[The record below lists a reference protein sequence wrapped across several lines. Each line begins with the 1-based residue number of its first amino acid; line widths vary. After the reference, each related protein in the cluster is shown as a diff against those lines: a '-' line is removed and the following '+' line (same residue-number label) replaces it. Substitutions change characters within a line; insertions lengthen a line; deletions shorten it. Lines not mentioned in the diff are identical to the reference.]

1 MARNASI
8 ISYLF
13 FAYDSLIFCKND
25 EADAKAVS
33 DIFNM
38 YQQALGQKIN
48 LEKSEIM
55 LICKVETRLKKVF
68 QDWLPIKETSRTVKY
83 LGLPTHV
90 GRSKRAIFRFI
101 AAGVWKKL
109 KGWKEQ
115 CLSFARRGVPIRA
128 VAQDIPTYVMICLL
142 LPETL

>member
-25 EADAKAVS
+25 EVDAKAVS
-33 DIFNM
+33 HIFNM

-83 LGLPTHV
+83 SGLPTHML
-90 GRSKRAIFRFI
+90 GD
-101 AAGVWKKL
+101 L
-109 KGWKEQ
+109 KG
-115 CLSFARRGVPIRA
+115 LFS
-128 VAQDIPTYVMICLL
+128 DS
-142 LPETL
+142 

>member
-68 QDWLPIKETSRTVKY
+68 QDWLPIKETS
-83 LGLPTHV
+83 
-90 GRSKRAIFRFI
+90 
-101 AAGVWKKL
+101 
-109 KGWKEQ
+109 E
-115 CLSFARRGVPIRA
+115 LSSIR
-128 VAQDIPTYVMICLL
+128 VCLL
-142 LPETL
+142 MLGDLRGLFSDS